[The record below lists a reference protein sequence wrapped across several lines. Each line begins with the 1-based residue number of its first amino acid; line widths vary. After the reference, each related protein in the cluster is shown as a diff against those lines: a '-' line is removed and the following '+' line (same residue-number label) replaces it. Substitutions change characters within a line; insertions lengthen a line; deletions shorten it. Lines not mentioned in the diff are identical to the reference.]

1 MAREPGNH
9 RRNPSPL
16 SMRFVRKG
24 QDSRRRPSF
33 LSAVRWRAFCEDKP
47 DPKGRRCQATLKNF
61 RRMAIGRG
69 YGQVDGITWEE
80 ADNLAALAAKD
91 GTRQGCRTAAIFSVM
106 SDALL
111 RVSEGGFQGVQ
122 VDGWGRLTKGCRG
135 VKKGFDK
142 GGGGAMA
149 GFYPRRRWWAGE
161 GWAACS
167 FHYRGNPARR
177 PLTEEEGSMKTMI
190 LAAVLAV
197 ALMLAGCGG
206 GSKGGTGAGMPSTQ
220 TPTPTTPP
228 TRVIEPPLV
237 SRGGRPSW
245 GELPALVDRMN
256 HRAELGSSCDD
267 GVAACQAVVKGLLAN
282 VGRKSAYDE
291 IIVDETHGTLDY
303 DQVDETRGT
312 FRSLQVNE
320 THGTFYF
327 GTVYRQSQRDRNH
340 ASHWSGW
347 LENSIFIYTY
357 DTGSGHTEDLER
369 VISMGIRD
377 TNPVTGVYRGR
388 AIDRKTA
395 ESGNFE
401 LTYTSGATG
410 GQLDFTVNGLHTSY
424 RDEPS
429 TYTWTNVS
437 VDNEGYFDNGITP
450 NRQGLGAHKLE
461 GSFYQGGEVGGVFS
475 YRKANTYTR
484 SRPAVYHGVFGGKL
498 VPDTP

>member
-1 MAREPGNH
+1 
-9 RRNPSPL
+9 
-16 SMRFVRKG
+16 
-24 QDSRRRPSF
+24 
-33 LSAVRWRAFCEDKP
+33 
-47 DPKGRRCQATLKNF
+47 
-61 RRMAIGRG
+61 
-69 YGQVDGITWEE
+69 
-80 ADNLAALAAKD
+80 
-91 GTRQGCRTAAIFSVM
+91 
-106 SDALL
+106 
-111 RVSEGGFQGVQ
+111 
-122 VDGWGRLTKGCRG
+122 
-135 VKKGFDK
+135 
-142 GGGGAMA
+142 
-149 GFYPRRRWWAGE
+149 
-161 GWAACS
+161 
-167 FHYRGNPARR
+167 
-177 PLTEEEGSMKTMI
+177 MKTMI

-206 GSKGGTGAGMPSTQ
+206 GSKGGAGAGMPSTQ
-220 TPTPTTPP
+220 TPTTPRPTVRVVPLSVPGEPETPAGAVEIPDNTVRITPGQTREVSVGGRSVSVRCPSGGASCHVGVHEGGLWYRLDGAVPFALASLPSTPTPTTPP

-237 SRGGRPSW
+237 SRGELPSW

-267 GVAACQAVVKGLLAN
+267 GVAACQAVVKDLLAN

-291 IIVDETHGTLDY
+291 ISVDETRGTFLY

-312 FRSLQVNE
+312 FRTLQVDE
-320 THGTFYF
+320 TLGRFYF
-327 GTVYRQSQRDRNH
+327 TTVYRQSQDEYRNL
-340 ASHWSGW
+340 ASHWGGW
-347 LENSIFIYTY
+347 LENSIFIHTY
-357 DTGSGHTEDLER
+357 DSGSGHTEDLER

-377 TNPVTGVYRGR
+377 TNPVTGVYRGP
-388 AIDRKTA
+388 AFDRNTTT
-395 ESGNFE
+395 SGNFE

-475 YRKANTYTR
+475 YRKPTG
-484 SRPAVYHGVFGGKL
+484 SDPVYHGVFGGKL